1 RALLAPDR
9 PAVIDGASSIT
20 YGELDARA
28 NQLAHRLRACGVGPD
43 VGVGLCSDRSIGMVV
58 GLLGILKAG
67 GAYVPLHYEHP
78 PARLRHQLLT
88 AGACAM
94 VTQAEL
100 LGRLRDFE
108 GQIVCLAR
116 DRAELVRVPSS
127 APESGSSPED
137 LAYVIYT
144 SGS

>member
-1 RALLAPDR
+1 QECAHELIARWALLAPDR
-9 PAVIDGASSIT
+9 QAVLDGANSIT

-28 NQLAHRLRACGVGPD
+28 NQLAHRLRACGVGPE
-43 VGVGLCSDRSIGMVV
+43 VGVGLCADRSIEMVV

-88 AGACAM
+88 AGARVV

-100 LGRLRDFE
+100 LGRLPQFE
-108 GQIVCLAR
+108 RPIRAR
-116 DRAELVRVPSS
+116 SRASWQRVRSIS
-127 APESGSSPED
+127 
-137 LAYVIYT
+137 
-144 SGS
+144 